1 MSDVFLRGVRMPD
14 PSGPSKAPDE
24 VRTRLLRDEGPA
36 ERNRALA
43 IRWFRQVWN
52 ERRTE
57 TIDELFAADSIGH
70 TEADDFR
77 GPAGFKAGREALL
90 DAFPDFQ
97 VEVEGTAADG
107 DHVVV
112 RWRARGTH
120 RGAGLGM
127 PSTGRAVEFRGMTW
141 LTFKNGLIVEGWDSW
156 NLGKLLES
164 LR

>member
-1 MSDVFLRGVRMPD
+1 MPD
-14 PSGPSKAPDE
+14 PQGPRMTPEK
-24 VRTRLLRDEGPA
+24 VRNELLRDESPA

-43 IRWFRQVWN
+43 IRWFHQVWS

-57 TIDELFAADSIGH
+57 TIDELFPADAIGH
-70 TEADDFR
+70 TEADDFK

-90 DAFPDFQ
+90 DAFPDFEVK
-97 VEVEGTAADG
+97 VEDTAADG

-120 RGAGLGM
+120 KGAGLGM
-127 PSTGRAVEFRGMTW
+127 AATGRPVEFRGMTW